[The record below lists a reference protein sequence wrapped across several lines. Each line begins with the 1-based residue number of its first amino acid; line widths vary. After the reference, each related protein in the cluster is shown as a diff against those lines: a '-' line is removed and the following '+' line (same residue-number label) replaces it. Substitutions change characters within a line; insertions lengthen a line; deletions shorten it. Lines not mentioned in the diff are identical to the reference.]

1 MVRYA
6 FLMVCALALA
16 GCTGS
21 KITSSKDLENQVD
34 KAEIITAK
42 RFNELINIPAVNG
55 DPIPVAVYKFS
66 DMSGQRKPTSNYASL
81 SSAVTQGG
89 EVILIKALQDASKG
103 KFFKP
108 IERVSLDNLV
118 KERQLIRSQ
127 REVYEKE
134 QAKPLTPLI
143 VAGIM
148 IEGGIVGYDSNI
160 ATGGIGARYLGLG
173 AQQEYRK
180 DEVTIM
186 LRLISISTGEILISS
201 GVTKTIY
208 STGVS
213 ANVFKFVDAGTRS
226 VELEAGT
233 SINEPTTYAVR
244 IAIEAAVVDMIKQ
257 GSQKKLW
264 KYKETTKK
272 ENKK

>member
-1 MVRYA
+1 MVRLFGIVLA
-6 FLMVCALALA
+6 CLMLAACMPTSDTREKIDAMSEPAEVITRKRSNDLVNLPKLDGPKIPIAVC
-16 GCTGS
+16 
-21 KITSSKDLENQVD
+21 
-34 KAEIITAK
+34 
-42 RFNELINIPAVNG
+42 RFP
-55 DPIPVAVYKFS
+55 
-66 DMSGQRKPTSNYASL
+66 DMTGQRKPAQNFASL

-134 QAKPLTPLI
+134 EAKPLTPLI

-180 DEVTIM
+180 DEVTVM

-244 IAIEAAVVDMIKQ
+244 LAIETAVVDMIKQ
-257 GSQKKLW
+257 GAQKKLW
-264 KYKETTKK
+264 KYKEASKK

>member
-6 FLMVCALALA
+6 FLMVCAFALA
-16 GCTGS
+16 GCTGN

-34 KAEIITAK
+34 KAEVITTK
-42 RFNELINIPAVNG
+42 RFNELINMPAVSS

-66 DMSGQRKPTSNYASL
+66 DMSGQRKPSSNYASL

-127 REVYEKE
+127 REVYEKDE
-134 QAKPLTPLI
+134 AKPLTPLI

-160 ATGGIGARYLGLG
+160 ASGGIGARYLGLG

-213 ANVFKFVDAGTRS
+213 ANIFKFVDAGTRS

-244 IAIEAAVVDMIKQ
+244 LAIETAVVDMMKQ
-257 GSQKKLW
+257 GAQKKLW
-264 KYKETTKK
+264 KYKETSKK
-272 ENKK
+272 ENNK

>member
-1 MVRYA
+1 MVKYA
-6 FLMVCALALA
+6 FLMLCALALA

-21 KITSSKDLENQVD
+21 KITSSRDLENQFD
-34 KAEIITAK
+34 KAEVITTK
-42 RFNELINIPAVNG
+42 RFNELINMPAVAT

-66 DMSGQRKPTSNYASL
+66 DMSGQRKPSSNYASL

-134 QAKPLTPLI
+134 EAKPLTPLI

-180 DEVTIM
+180 DEVTVM

-244 IAIEAAVVDMIKQ
+244 LAIETAVVDMIKQ
-257 GSQKKLW
+257 GAQKKLW
-264 KYKETTKK
+264 KYKEASKK

>member
-1 MVRYA
+1 
-6 FLMVCALALA
+6 MVCALALA

-66 DMSGQRKPTSNYASL
+66 DMSGQRKPSSNYASL

-180 DEVTIM
+180 DEVTVM

>member
-34 KAEIITAK
+34 KAEVITTK
-42 RFNELINIPAVNG
+42 RFNELINMPAVSS

-66 DMSGQRKPTSNYASL
+66 DMSGQRKPSSNYASL

-134 QAKPLTPLI
+134 EAKPLTPLI

-180 DEVTIM
+180 DEVTVM

-213 ANVFKFVDAGTRS
+213 ANIFKFVDAGTRS

-244 IAIEAAVVDMIKQ
+244 LAIETAVVDMIKQ
-257 GSQKKLW
+257 GAQKKLW
-264 KYKETTKK
+264 KYKEASKK